1 LEVTMQEVNDRH
13 AVTVDRASGSAVDVR
28 VGFRARW
35 QQPKENA
42 VTAYLIAQTEIHD
55 HDIYDRYKA
64 QVLPVIQKFGGR
76 FIVRGGA
83 LEVLE
88 GDWTPSRMVVI
99 EFPSMQH
106 IRDWFASPEYAPL
119 LALRQPAAVDRL
131 VAVEGC

>member
-1 LEVTMQEVNDRH
+1 M
-13 AVTVDRASGSAVDVR
+13 
-28 VGFRARW
+28 
-35 QQPKENA
+35 
-42 VTAYLIAQTEIHD
+42 TAYLIAQTEIHD
-55 HDIYDRYKA
+55 HETYDKYKA

-88 GDWTPSRMVVI
+88 GDWKPSRLVMI

-119 LALRQPAAVDRL
+119 LALRQPAAVDCL